1 MHEIDIWK
9 RLILCIFCVTISV
22 IKYGFQASVPEAV
35 GVAECSNL
43 DGMGH
48 RPKQRTISAQ
58 SHAGN
63 GMTFRMEGIPSI

>member
-22 IKYGFQASVPEAV
+22 IKYGFQAFVPEAV
-35 GVAECSNL
+35 SAAENSRSY
-43 DGMGH
+43 GMGQ

>member
-22 IKYGFQASVPEAV
+22 IEYGFQAFVPEAV
-35 GVAECSNL
+35 SAAESSSL
-43 DGMGH
+43 SGMGH
-48 RPKQRTISAQ
+48 RPKQGMISAQ

>member
-9 RLILCIFCVTISV
+9 RLILCIFCVTIAV
-22 IKYGFQASVPEAV
+22 IKYEAV
-35 GVAECSNL
+35 GVAECSKL

-48 RPKQRTISAQ
+48 RPKQGTISAQ